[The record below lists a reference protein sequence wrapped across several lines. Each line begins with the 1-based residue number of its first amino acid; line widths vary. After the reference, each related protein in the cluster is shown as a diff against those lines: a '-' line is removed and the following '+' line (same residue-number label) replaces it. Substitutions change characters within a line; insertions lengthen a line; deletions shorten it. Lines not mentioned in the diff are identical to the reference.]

1 MCSHALIVYINN
13 YNTSRRSHS
22 WLFFVPSDN
31 KKCWLSASMK
41 PQSPLWWDQGWWH
54 HPELSGRWDARCS
67 GKWSTGHLWAGVI
80 YCFCLL
86 FHIWSKTQNTCLI
99 YFAVS
104 TFINAVP
111 DSFWHLTR
119 RLRLTTRATP
129 GQAQANGRLKS
140 LRFLSWTWCT
150 KYSILVQTL
159 HHLL

>member
-1 MCSHALIVYINN
+1 MRSTCIDCLHQQLQYESTLSFTALLCSKWQQKVLAVCLHEAA
-13 YNTSRRSHS
+13 
-22 WLFFVPSDN
+22 VPS
-31 KKCWLSASMK
+31 LVRPGVMT
-41 PQSPLWWDQGWWH
+41 SPRAEW
-54 HPELSGRWDARCS
+54 AVRCPVLREVVNRTFMS
-67 GKWSTGHLWAGVI
+67 WRYLL
-80 YCFCLL
+80 FLLL
-86 FHIWSKTQNTCLI
+86 FHIWSKTQNTYLI

-129 GQAQANGRLKS
+129 GQALANGRLKS